1 MMSILKIKK
10 KDKALIK
17 EQKEHEYIKNFV
29 DMVSPSVIKFS
40 PSYYVFGNTY
50 RRVFAIRNY
59 PLNTD
64 SKALLRKFGEKS
76 NITLKVY
83 CNQMSVV
90 EYENSIESSV
100 NKNIS
105 DTTENKFIART
116 KANQQLE
123 ITRNLV
129 QYLNQNKDERMF
141 KVSVFIEAIA
151 YSQEELNE
159 ITNDMIIKLD
169 GITYD
174 NLFLRQREG
183 FMAVNPCGKN
193 LLGLQF
199 ERHMPSS
206 SLANL
211 FPYSYSGLIDKN
223 GFFIGKDRFGGS
235 IIVDLDKRNKTHTNS
250 NIVILGNAGEGKSYL
265 LKLIMVNWRMK
276 GKKII
281 CLDAEH
287 EYKTMTEKLKGTF
300 IDLMTG
306 KYIINVL
313 EPKMFNDSNES
324 NYNDENSQNDFV
336 SAFSKKTI
344 LSQHISFLRD
354 FFKAYKE
361 DLNDELIDV
370 LEIELERTYKKFNID
385 YESDL
390 ENKKATDYPILS
402 DLYNTIEEDF
412 NNYDNLKFTIYT
424 KEQLQRLLL
433 GLYSI
438 CKGSD
443 SRFFNGHT
451 NIPSFDFV
459 TFGVK
464 SLLEASSNLKDAM
477 LFNVLSY
484 MTNKLLVEGNTVG
497 MLDEFYL
504 FLDNIVMVKYVRNFA
519 KRVRKKDSSIVLASQ
534 NIEDYLMKDIAE
546 LTKPLFAIPTYKF
559 LFYPG
564 SIDRKLYTNL
574 LNINDSE
581 FNLIKAPCRG
591 NCLFIS
597 GGSKYNLQVEAPEHK
612 RILFGNAGGR

>member
-1 MMSILKIKK
+1 MSILKIKK

-83 CNQMSVV
+83 CNQMSVA

-116 KANQQLE
+116 KASQQLE

-276 GKKII
+276 DKKII
-281 CLDAEH
+281 CLDPEH
-287 EYKTMTEKLKGTF
+287 E
-300 IDLMTG
+300 
-306 KYIINVL
+306 
-313 EPKMFNDSNES
+313 
-324 NYNDENSQNDFV
+324 
-336 SAFSKKTI
+336 
-344 LSQHISFLRD
+344 
-354 FFKAYKE
+354 
-361 DLNDELIDV
+361 
-370 LEIELERTYKKFNID
+370 
-385 YESDL
+385 
-390 ENKKATDYPILS
+390 
-402 DLYNTIEEDF
+402 
-412 NNYDNLKFTIYT
+412 
-424 KEQLQRLLL
+424 
-433 GLYSI
+433 
-438 CKGSD
+438 
-443 SRFFNGHT
+443 
-451 NIPSFDFV
+451 
-459 TFGVK
+459 
-464 SLLEASSNLKDAM
+464 
-477 LFNVLSY
+477 
-484 MTNKLLVEGNTVG
+484 
-497 MLDEFYL
+497 
-504 FLDNIVMVKYVRNFA
+504 VRQEVA
-519 KRVRKKDSSIVLASQ
+519 
-534 NIEDYLMKDIAE
+534 
-546 LTKPLFAIPTYKF
+546 
-559 LFYPG
+559 
-564 SIDRKLYTNL
+564 
-574 LNINDSE
+574 
-581 FNLIKAPCRG
+581 
-591 NCLFIS
+591 
-597 GGSKYNLQVEAPEHK
+597 
-612 RILFGNAGGR
+612 